1 MPILIRGGGKSANL
15 QEKTIS
21 PTTIKTIYTPDDG
34 YDGFSKVTALAM
46 KTQTKTVTPTT
57 SQQIITPDSGYDAL
71 RKVTVNA
78 LTTVTQ
84 ATPSIS
90 VSSSGL
96 ITASATQSS
105 GYVSSGTKSSAK
117 QLSTKDSTTYTP
129 GTNNQTIS
137 AGTYLTGTQTIKGD
151 SNLVANNIKSGVS
164 IFGVNGSYEGGS
176 VTKVFSGTVDAT
188 SSSTL
193 IISLPE
199 DVSNLTLSMFALAR
213 RKADAESGDGILSYS
228 SFPRGAECGFGG
240 LSSKD
245 EYAAFGSPYVAAKC
259 SGNVLEIIAFLSNPD
274 LQFCTSAMYN
284 YLVVFES
291 N

>member
-46 KTQTKTVTPTT
+46 NTQAKTVTPTT
-57 SQQIITPDSGYDAL
+57 SQQTITPDSGYDAL
-71 RKVTVNA
+71 SKVTVNA
-78 LTTVTQ
+78 LATATQ

-90 VSSSGL
+90 VSSNGL

-105 GYVSSGTKSSAK
+105 GYVSSGTKSSTK
-117 QLSTKDSTTYTP
+117 QLSTKSSMIYTP
-129 GTNNQTIS
+129 GTSNQTIS
-137 AGTYLTGTQTIKGD
+137 SGVYLIGAQTIKGD
-151 SNLVANNIKSGVS
+151 SNLVSSNIKSGVS
-164 IFGVNGSYEGGS
+164 IFGVSGSYEGS
-176 VTKVFSGTVDAT
+176 SSIKVFSGTADST

-193 IISLPE
+193 SISLPE
-199 DVSNLTLSMFALAR
+199 DVSNLTLSMFAISR
-213 RKADAESGDGILSYS
+213 RKADADSGDGILSYS
-228 SFPRGAECGFGG
+228 SFPQGEACGFGG
-240 LSSKD
+240 LYSNY
-245 EYAAFGSPYVAAKC
+245 EYASFGSLYISTQC
-259 SGNVLEIIAFLSNPD
+259 SGNVLEITTSRTNPD

>member
-15 QEKTIS
+15 QEKTVS
-21 PTTIKTIYTPDDG
+21 
-34 YDGFSKVTALAM
+34 
-46 KTQTKTVTPTT
+46 PTT

-105 GYVSSGTKSSAK
+105 GYVSSGTKSNTK

-151 SNLVANNIKSGVS
+151 SNLVDNNIKYGVS
-164 IFGVNGSYEGGS
+164 IFGVNGSYKGVS
-176 VTKVFSGTVDAT
+176 VTKVFSGTVYAT
-188 SSSTL
+188 SRSTL
-193 IISLPE
+193 SISLPE
-199 DVSNLTLSMFALAR
+199 DISNLTLSMFALAR
-213 RKADAESGDGILSYS
+213 REEDANLGDGILSYS
-228 SFPRGAECGFGG
+228 SFPQGVVCG
-240 LSSKD
+240 LSGTYSNY
-245 EYAAFGSPYVAAKC
+245 EYSVFGSKYI
-259 SGNVLEIIAFLSNPD
+259 STQYLGNVLEIITQRANFNA
-274 LQFCTSAMYN
+274 QFCIHTTYN